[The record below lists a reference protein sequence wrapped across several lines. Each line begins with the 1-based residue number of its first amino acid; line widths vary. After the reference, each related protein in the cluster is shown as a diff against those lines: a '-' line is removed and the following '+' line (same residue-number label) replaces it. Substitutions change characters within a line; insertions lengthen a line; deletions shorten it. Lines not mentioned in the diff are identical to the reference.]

1 MYASFCIV
9 QRTMGLKSE
18 ATVAEHEMFGSVEDL
33 IKYYKTNCIYL
44 RGGTLQIKLQRPHH
58 ECEEILN
65 EW

>member
-1 MYASFCIV
+1 
-9 QRTMGLKSE
+9 MGLKSE